1 MEHKWVK
8 NTVLFLS
15 SQAISIFGS
24 YLVQYAIMWHITLTT
39 QSGIMMTI
47 YIMSG
52 LIPTLFISPFAGVW
66 ADRFDKKKLI
76 MLSDSF
82 TAFVTLILAVLFY
95 NGYDM
100 LWLLFAA
107 SALRSLGTAVQMPV
121 VGAFLPQIV
130 PTDKLM
136 KVNGINSSIRSF
148 IMLASPMLSGL
159 LLSISPI
166 ETIFF
171 IDVFTALTA
180 VAFLGLLLKLPV
192 HESSR
197 DGQPIDYFSDLK
209 NGYIYIKS
217 HRYLRV
223 FFLLSAVLFLLI
235 SPVSFLTPL
244 QVARSFGAEVWR
256 LTAIE
261 VAFSA
266 GMILGGILI
275 AYWTG
280 FKNKVYTLA
289 VGCSAFALLT
299 ATLGLV
305 GNFNLYLIV
314 MMLSG
319 FAMPILDTPAMVLLQ
334 QRVDADH
341 LGRVFSV
348 MSMISS
354 TMLPLGMFIYGP
366 LADIIPIEW
375 LLVATG
381 LLMALESLLFIK
393 NKALVAAGEP
403 IEQK

>member
-1 MEHKWVK
+1 MGQKWVK
-8 NTVLFLS
+8 NTILFLS
-15 SQAISIFGS
+15 SQTFSIFGS
-24 YLVQYAIMWHITLTT
+24 YLVQYAIMWHITLSTK
-39 QSGIMMTI
+39 SGTMITL

-66 ADRFDKKKLI
+66 ADRFDKKRLL

-82 TAFVTLILAVLFY
+82 TALVTLILAILFY
-95 NGYDM
+95 NGYEM

-130 PTDKLM
+130 PSEKLM

-148 IMLASPMLSGL
+148 IMLGSPMLSGL
-159 LLSISPI
+159 LLSIAPI

-171 IDVFTALTA
+171 IDVITASTA
-180 VAFLGLLLKLPV
+180 VAFLAFFLKLPV
-192 HESSR
+192 QKSNR
-197 DGQPIDYFSDLK
+197 DGQPVDYFMDLK
-209 NGYIYIKS
+209 NGFSYIKS
-217 HRYLRV
+217 HRYLRD
-223 FFLLSAVLFLLI
+223 FFVLSAVLFLLI

-266 GMILGGILI
+266 GMILGGIII
-275 AYWTG
+275 AYWAG
-280 FKNKVYTLA
+280 FKNKVHTIA
-289 VGCSAFALLT
+289 FGCAAFSLLSAAL
-299 ATLGLV
+299 GIV
-305 GNFNLYLIV
+305 GNFGLYLVI

-319 FAMPILDTPAMVLLQ
+319 LAMPIFDTPAVVLLQ

-348 MSMISS
+348 MAMISS
-354 TMLPLGMFIYGP
+354 TMLPLGMFVYGP
-366 LADIIPIEW
+366 LADIIPVEW

-381 LLMALESLLFIK
+381 VLMAAESLLFLK
-393 NKALVAAGEP
+393 NKALIEAGNLS
-403 IEQK
+403 